1 MVNIGGSPLMNL
13 LAIALIGCG
22 AGLYFLRSFRPGL
35 TRDYDIFFAAV
46 GLLCG
51 GILFFQGWRLDPILQ
66 FSQFLLAGTTVFFG
80 LESIRLRGVTT
91 EQAKREAPIVDEER
105 PVSKVYRAE
114 LDELQ
119 YSDDHPLGRRMRSSR
134 SGRSVYPNDTY
145 YDEDDRRRAPS
156 RSSRNVERLEPV
168 ERLERPRKRRSQPE
182 AFLPPEQPMD
192 DQGFFNS
199 EDDYPPRRSRSSN
212 LSRSDEGRSGTRTS
226 RSRRNRSSQ
235 PSLSASL
242 EPGPTR
248 SQPDDYVDYRPVSRK
263 FDEEDIYSDT

>member
-80 LESIRLRGVTT
+80 LESIRLRGITT
-91 EQAKREAPIVDEER
+91 EQAKRETPIVDEDR
-105 PVSKVYRAE
+105 SVSKVYQAE
-114 LDELQ
+114 LDELG
-119 YSDDHPLGRRMRSSR
+119 YANNDPPGRRMRSSR
-134 SGRSVYPNDTY
+134 SGRSVYSNDEY
-145 YDEDDRRRAPS
+145 YEDDRRRAPS
-156 RSSRNVERLEPV
+156 RSSRSMERLEPV
-168 ERLERPRKRRSQPE
+168 ERLERPRKRRSQSE
-182 AFLPPEQPMD
+182 AFLPPEQPIE
-192 DQGFFNS
+192 DQAFFSS
-199 EDDYPPRRSRSSN
+199 EDDYTPRRSRSSS
-212 LSRSDEGRSGTRTS
+212 LSRSDESRPGTRSS
-226 RSRRNRSSQ
+226 RSRRNRPSQ

-242 EPGPTR
+242 EPGPNR